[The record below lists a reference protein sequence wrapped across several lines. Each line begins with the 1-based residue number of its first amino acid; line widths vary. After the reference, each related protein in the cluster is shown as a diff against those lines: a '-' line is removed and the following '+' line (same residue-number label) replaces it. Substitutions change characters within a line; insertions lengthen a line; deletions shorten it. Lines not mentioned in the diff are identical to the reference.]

1 MRLVL
6 GLAVSCVL
14 CFGQVAPVTIETAV
28 FRFETSPADGSYRLT
43 DKAAGVTWYSAAGRF
58 GQISVMESG
67 KPVRYPLASFEA
79 GGARN
84 ARTLTFHPMPS
95 RSDAWVRVSVNAGR
109 DNRSLDLAYEAAP
122 GLKIED
128 IRLLDEA
135 FSIAAADKGYVVV
148 PVREGLLISA
158 DSGVAFTHRFAASEY
173 EGCHMNMIGLVKSGT
188 AMLVTWTDPYVAIEI
203 RSATDAAGARGQTVA
218 ASAVLKQSAKSLR
231 LQVLGKGDY
240 TAIAA
245 AYREVARANG
255 LLVTWDSRIRQN
267 PERAKYLGASN
278 VKLWHALRR
287 RMNEASSQEV
297 SVQINFRRGR
307 AGSRTREERSQNGE
321 GAIRAGRLDEARLR

>member
-1 MRLVL
+1 
-6 GLAVSCVL
+6 
-14 CFGQVAPVTIETAV
+14 
-28 FRFETSPADGSYRLT
+28 
-43 DKAAGVTWYSAAGRF
+43 
-58 GQISVMESG
+58 
-67 KPVRYPLASFEA
+67 
-79 GGARN
+79 
-84 ARTLTFHPMPS
+84 
-95 RSDAWVRVSVNAGR
+95 VNAGR

-173 EGCHMNMIGLVKSGT
+173 EGCHMNMIGLVKSGA